1 MNRITIIQELINKY
15 NYSTY
20 LEIGVRD
27 KECFKQIVCKE
38 KTGVDPA
45 VSSDTY
51 NLPDKGYS
59 LTSDGFFSSLNSDI
73 RYDIVFIDGLH
84 EEQQVD
90 KDIANSIKHLSEN
103 GTIVLHDCSPPDS
116 VHEETW
122 LCGTVWRGF
131 YKFRKTQKEYEA
143 FVVDVDYGCGVI
155 QKKPSS
161 FLEFSNED
169 LTYHFLNSNRKEIL
183 NLKTPEE
190 FTFMLENS

>member
-15 NYSTY
+15 NYSNY
-20 LEIGVRD
+20 LEIGIRD
-27 KECFKQIVCKE
+27 KECFNQIVCKE

-45 VSSDTY
+45 VSPNTY

-59 LTSDGFFSSLNSDI
+59 LTSDDFFSSLNSDI
-73 RYDIVFIDGLH
+73 KYDIVFIDGLH
-84 EEQQVD
+84 EERQVD
-90 KDIANSIKHLSEN
+90 KDIANSIKHLTEN
-103 GTIVLHDCSPPDS
+103 GTIVLHDCNPPDLN
-116 VHEETW
+116 HENAC
-122 LCGTVWRGF
+122 LCGTVWKSF

-161 FLEFSNED
+161 FLEFSSEE
-169 LTYHFLNSNRKEIL
+169 LTYHFLNNNRKEIL

-190 FTFMLENS
+190 FTFMLENF